1 MRRRDALLAFAAT
14 AAAGLVW
21 PARAD
26 HQVRPGA
33 QAMPAFFRIGTGGT
47 AGVYF
52 PLGSL
57 IARVVAESH
66 GAPDCAPPLPQPCGV
81 PGLLAVAQ
89 TSNGSVSN
97 VDGMQAGAIEAGLVQ
112 SDIAHGAFHAN
123 GIFAGKPA
131 ATRLRF
137 VARLYPEAVHVVVRR
152 NAGIQTI
159 ADLAG
164 KRVSLDEPGS
174 GTLAMARMLLAAHGL
189 SESRLRPEYVKPD
202 LAAPRLAAGQL
213 DAFFFVGGWPVR
225 TVADLA
231 SAGHVDILPVRGEA
245 AADLLQRNPFLSHGT
260 IPAGMYAGV
269 NAVETVTVSAQL
281 LVRADL
287 DDALVE
293 GVLRQI
299 WSERGQTLIR
309 AGHPRGADLALPQA
323 LEARGIPLHPGAA
336 RFYRAAGLDP
346 GPAAAAR

>member
-1 MRRRDALLAFAAT
+1 MRRRDALFTFAA
-14 AAAGLVW
+14 AAAGFAW

-26 HQVRPGA
+26 SQA
-33 QAMPAFFRIGTGGT
+33 QAGGPAMPAFFRIGTGGT
-47 AGVYF
+47 GGVYF

-66 GAPDCAPPLPQPCGV
+66 GGPDCPPPVPQPCGV

-97 VDGMQAGAIEAGLVQ
+97 VEAIQAGAIEAGLVQ
-112 SDIAHGAFHAN
+112 SDIAHGAFN
-123 GIFAGKPA
+123 STGIFAGKLTA
-131 ATRLRF
+131 SRLQF
-137 VARLYPEAVHVVVRR
+137 LARLYPEAVHVVVRR
-152 NAGIQTI
+152 NAGIQRI

-225 TVADLA
+225 SVADLA
-231 SAGHVDILPVRGEA
+231 AAGHVDILPVHGEA
-245 AADLLQRNPFLSHGT
+245 ATDLLQRNPFLSWGT
-260 IPAGMYAGV
+260 IPAGLYAGV

-281 LVRADL
+281 LARADL
-287 DDALVE
+287 ADTLVE
-293 GVLRQI
+293 AVLRQI
-299 WSERGQTLIR
+299 WSERGQALIR
-309 AGHPRGADLALPQA
+309 AGHPRGADVALAKA
-323 LEARGIPLHPGAA
+323 LEGRGIPLHRGAA
-336 RFYRAAGLDP
+336 HFYRSVGMDP
-346 GPAAAAR
+346 GQNAAMAR

>member
-1 MRRRDALLAFAAT
+1 
-14 AAAGLVW
+14 
-21 PARAD
+21 
-26 HQVRPGA
+26 
-33 QAMPAFFRIGTGGT
+33 MPAFFRIGTGGT

-57 IARVVAESH
+57 IARVAGESH
-66 GAPDCAPPLPQPCGV
+66 GAPDCPPPLPQPCGV

-97 VDGMQAGAIEAGLVQ
+97 VEAIQAGAVEAGLAQ
-112 SDIAHGAFHAN
+112 SNIAHGAFHAS

-137 VARLYPEAVHVVVRR
+137 MARLYPEAVHVVVRR
-152 NAGIQTI
+152 TAGIQNI

-189 SESRLRPEYVKPD
+189 SESRLRAEYVKPD

-245 AADLLQRNPFLSHGT
+245 AADLLQRNPFLSQGT

-269 NAVETVTVSAQL
+269 GAVETVTVSAQL

-287 DDALVE
+287 DDVLVE
-293 GVLRQI
+293 TVLQQI
-299 WSERGQTLIR
+299 WSERGQALIR
-309 AGHPRGADLALPQA
+309 AGHPRGADLALAQA
-323 LEARGIPLHPGAA
+323 LEARGVPLHPGAA

-346 GPAAAAR
+346 GSDPAR